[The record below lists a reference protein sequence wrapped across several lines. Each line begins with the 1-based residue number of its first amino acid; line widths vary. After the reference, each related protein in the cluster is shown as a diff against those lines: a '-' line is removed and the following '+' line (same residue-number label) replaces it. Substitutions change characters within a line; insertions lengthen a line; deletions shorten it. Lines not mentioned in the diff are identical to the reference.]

1 MAEADTDNSGKIDF
15 EEFLVLA
22 SQQISNDENL
32 KEAFRV
38 FDKNNDG
45 YISRSELKKAMANL
59 NEILTDEEVEE
70 MIQEADLNGD
80 GKINY
85 EGMMNF
91 IRLYYMKSF

>member
-15 EEFLVLA
+15 DEFLSLV
-22 SQQISNDENL
+22 SRQISNDESL
-32 KEAFRV
+32 REAFRV

-59 NEILTDEEVEE
+59 NEILTDEEIEE
-70 MIQEADLNGD
+70 MIEEADLNGD

-85 EGMMNF
+85 EGMMK
-91 IRLYYMKSF
+91 LS

>member
-1 MAEADTDNSGKIDF
+1 
-15 EEFLVLA
+15 LA
-22 SQQISNDENL
+22 SRQLSNDENL

-45 YISRSELKKAMANL
+45 YISRSELKKAMASL

-85 EGMMNF
+85 EGMINL
-91 IRLYYMKSF
+91 ILLKNIKSFQLIFIYKKNF